1 MDLFEYRKN
10 LKHIF
15 AQNSIDEQEVDI
27 LLCEA
32 LQVGFADLFKGG
44 DISQKDAK
52 KIQSAV
58 KKRLL
63 GEPIQK
69 IFHRAYF
76 FDFVFYVNKN
86 VLCPRPETE
95 LLVEESLRHIDS
107 RSNVLDLCT
116 GSGAIGVTIA
126 KKANAVVTASDVS
139 KKALYV
145 AKKNAKK
152 YGADIKFVESDM
164 FEKIKQKFDVIVS
177 NPPYIPTRQCAL
189 LTREV
194 KDYDPILSLDGGQ
207 DGLDFYRIIC
217 KNARAHLNAKGQIF
231 LEVGIGEAQTVA
243 KMFENV
249 GFLTKIKKDYA
260 GIERIV
266 IGELI

>member
-1 MDLFEYRKN
+1 MNLFECRKN

-27 LLCEA
+27 LLCES
-32 LQVGFADLFKGG
+32 LQVSFADFFKGG

-95 LLVEESLRHIDS
+95 LLVEECLKHIGS
-107 RSNVLDLCT
+107 QSSVLDLCT
-116 GSGAIGVTIA
+116 GSGAIGITIA
-126 KKANAVVTASDVS
+126 KKADAVVTASDVS
-139 KKALYV
+139 KKALCV

-152 YGADIKFVESDM
+152 YGANIKFVESNM

-177 NPPYIPTRQCAL
+177 NPPYIPTQQCAL
-189 LTREV
+189 LAREV

-207 DGLDFYRIIC
+207 DGLEFYRIIC
-217 KNARAHLNAKGQIF
+217 KNARVHLSAKGQIF